1 MYFVMTSETAPAN
14 VIVRSVQFSRYDVES
29 ETMLLYADGE
39 DKPYK
44 IAYYKDYGDILP
56 SAREFCNGQRYAV
69 GVEGED
75 RNICTLTGADGFKY
89 ITLESERQVY
99 RNNQRV
105 AAWII
110 SVAAVF
116 GVYFCYLGI
125 AVARHPERYS
135 KFVRRMFYKEGTLI

>member
-1 MYFVMTSETAPAN
+1 MG
-14 VIVRSVQFSRYDVES
+14 I
-29 ETMLLYADGE
+29 
-39 DKPYK
+39 
-44 IAYYKDYGDILP
+44 
-56 SAREFCNGQRYAV
+56 
-69 GVEGED
+69 EGED

-105 AAWII
+105 AAWIV

-125 AVARHPERYS
+125 AVARHPEQYS
-135 KFVRRMFYKEGTLI
+135 KFVRRLFYKDGYLI